1 MKQWRAVCA
10 VVLLLVLQGC
20 AVNRIGDNLARSIED
35 NNDLVL
41 VGEGLPSYL
50 LMVDGLILTWPERAS
65 LLRAGADLY
74 GAYAG
79 LTVEDPERAAT
90 LNEKA
95 LDYALRAACN
105 HRSDYCDLRKTPV
118 PEFEALLAESDDD
131 DLPTL
136 FTLGSA
142 WAGYI
147 QTHSGDWNA
156 VAELARVRA
165 LMERVVALDE
175 GYQNGQAHMYLGVL
189 NSLLPASLGG
199 QPEQAKA
206 HFEQAVA
213 LSHGHN
219 LLARVLYAEN
229 YARLMFDRELH
240 DDQLHKVLEA
250 DPEQP
255 GLTLQNTYAQ
265 QQARRLLDS
274 ADDYF

>member
-1 MKQWRAVCA
+1 MAL
-10 VVLLLVLQGC
+10 VLILQGC
-20 AVNRIGDNLARSIED
+20 AVNRIGDNLAKGIED

-50 LMVDGLILTWPERAS
+50 LMVDGLILTWPERTS

-79 LTVEDPERAAT
+79 LFVEDPERAAT

-95 LDYALRAACN
+95 LDYAMRAACS
-105 HRSDYCDLRKTPV
+105 HQSDYCELREMPV
-118 PEFEALLAESDDD
+118 PEFEALLAEAGDD
-131 DLPTL
+131 DLPLL

-147 QTHSGDWNA
+147 QTHSDDWNA

-213 LSHGHN
+213 LSQGRN
-219 LLARVLYAEN
+219 LLARVLYAEH
-229 YARLMFDRELH
+229 YARLVFDRELH
-240 DDQLHKVLEA
+240 DAQLQKVLEA

-255 GLTLQNTYAQ
+255 GLTLQNVYAQ
-265 QQARRLLDS
+265 QQAQRLLDS
-274 ADDYF
+274 ADAYF